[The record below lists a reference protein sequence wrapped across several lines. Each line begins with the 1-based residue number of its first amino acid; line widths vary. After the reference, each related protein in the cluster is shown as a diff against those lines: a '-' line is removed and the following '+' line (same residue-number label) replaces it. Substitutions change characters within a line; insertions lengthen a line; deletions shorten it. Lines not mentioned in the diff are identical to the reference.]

1 MNSPKQLTFPWN
13 RVNKSSFEGFYID
26 PKNAQLLSLLMD
38 TSSSNDLFIH
48 GFKDSGKTFLLQSLC
63 NLYNTN
69 NKTSLYLPLKEVMT
83 YGVDILD
90 SLEKMDLVCID
101 IVESIISNTEW
112 EIAIFNLINNSFQSN
127 CRLVF
132 SSSLEKGGVNFNL
145 ADLDSRIRKL
155 DSYELYAIS
164 DEHILKALKHI
175 ARLRSINLGDKE
187 AQYLITYTKRDI
199 SELVQVLESLD
210 QLSMEMKRKITIPLI
225 KKLL

>member
-13 RVNKSSFEGFYID
+13 RVNKFSFEGFYID

-101 IVESIISNTEW
+101 SVESIISNTEW
-112 EIAIFNLINNSFQSN
+112 EIAIFNLINKSLHKSILFDDFLSVRKLALKEIPLFSDIDFLPIKNQVNNSQTLS
-127 CRLVF
+127 
-132 SSSLEKGGVNFNL
+132 
-145 ADLDSRIRKL
+145 LDSNEKIEIKPI
-155 DSYELYAIS
+155 DYYYSNAITRASKTMS
-164 DEHILKALKHI
+164 DC
-175 ARLRSINLGDKE
+175 RNIN
-187 AQYLITYTKRDI
+187 
-199 SELVQVLESLD
+199 
-210 QLSMEMKRKITIPLI
+210 I
-225 KKLL
+225 KNKKNGTNN